1 MQSLNQRRL
10 SALAGK
16 SQLQKENLIVPVIVR
31 EDEQCGPLNTI
42 SINEVHTVVQL
53 IQKSGIRNIMIFGI
67 PKLRDISGSK
77 AWDPE
82 GVVQTA
88 VKQIRENFSDRFNI
102 ITDACICQYNQSGH
116 CGILEGNQV
125 NNDKS
130 LKTILSIALSQ
141 AESGS
146 NVIAPSAMIDGQVK
160 SIREILDNNGFENV
174 KIMSFSAKMA
184 SCLYSPFRVTAYDN
198 STKTIDKSSYQL
210 SFSNIAEYMQ
220 EVELDVEEGADMII
234 LKPTIFYLDL
244 ISRCKEKFSIPV
256 AVQQVSGEY
265 YMIKAASNLKL
276 VEEIELTMHYMMA
289 LRRAGAD
296 LILSYNALQISNF
309 LI

>member
-1 MQSLNQRRL
+1 
-10 SALAGK
+10 
-16 SQLQKENLIVPVIVR
+16 
-31 EDEQCGPLNTI
+31 
-42 SINEVHTVVQL
+42 
-53 IQKSGIRNIMIFGI
+53 MIFGI

-234 LKPTIFYLDL
+234 LK
-244 ISRCKEKFSIPV
+244 
-256 AVQQVSGEY
+256 
-265 YMIKAASNLKL
+265 
-276 VEEIELTMHYMMA
+276 
-289 LRRAGAD
+289 
-296 LILSYNALQISNF
+296 
-309 LI
+309 